1 MNKPCLQIVLFKQL
15 GLSVAIWN
23 ASKQHV
29 HKWESYEELN
39 SPEAIL
45 IETVISKHT
54 VICCNRIEP
63 KQSTWQ
69 IAKVPNSVKR
79 RAVNSTNHADL

>member
-1 MNKPCLQIVLFKQL
+1 MFY
-15 GLSVAIWN
+15 S
-23 ASKQHV
+23 
-29 HKWESYEELN
+29 N
-39 SPEAIL
+39 SWAYVSQYGMRVSNMFTNGSLMRNLTPEAIP

-79 RAVNSTNHADL
+79 RAVNSTNHANL